1 MSRTARKKYN
11 SKYFHVITQGINK
24 EYIFKKKE
32 YKEKYKELFIS
43 NAKDNEI
50 KILSYC
56 IMDNHTHM
64 LLHCKNIEEM
74 SSYMHKINTTYAFY
88 YNKNEGRVG
97 YVFRDRF
104 YSEPIQDE
112 RHLKACVA
120 YIHNNPVKAK
130 MVNDPLEYEYSSYRD
145 YINKN
150 GIVTEEVLR
159 IIFDREEKYIDEFI
173 NLHKISDEYEFIDI
187 NKKDDYSK
195 YLKSLAKMDIA
206 KLKESEDELK
216 SIIKDCIVVNKI
228 PKTELAKVLKISR
241 DKIYKILKLI

>member
-1 MSRTARKKYN
+1 MPRIARKKYN

-24 EYIFKKKE
+24 EYIFNKKE
-32 YKEKYKELFIS
+32 YKEKYRELFIK
-43 NAKDNEI
+43 NTKDNEI
-50 KILSYC
+50 KILSYG

-64 LLHCKNIEEM
+64 LLRCKNTEEM
-74 SSYMHKINTTYAFY
+74 SAYMHKVNTAYAFF

-145 YINKN
+145 YINKD
-150 GIVTEEVLR
+150 GIVTNEILR
-159 IIFDREEKYIDEFI
+159 IVFDREEKYIDEFI
-173 NLHKISDEYEFIDI
+173 NLHKIRNEYEFIDI
-187 NKKDDYSK
+187 NKKEDYAK
-195 YLKSLAKMDIA
+195 YLKDLAQMDIK
-206 KLKESEDELK
+206 KLKENEDELAK
-216 SIIKDCIVVNKI
+216 IIKDCINIKKI
-228 PKTELAKVLKISR
+228 PKTEVAKVLSISR
-241 DKIYKILKLI
+241 DTIYKILKLI